1 MPFGRKKEEEP
12 VGTVYTLQEALR
24 QGLVTFELRGVQ
36 SGDPSRMKIR
46 LTKLTD
52 EPMTVVIPKGTE
64 FVPVRRERSTAMG
77 AGG

>member
-1 MPFGRKKEEEP
+1 MPFGRKKAGEP
-12 VGTVYTLQEALR
+12 VGTVYTLQEAVR
-24 QGLVTFELRGVQ
+24 QGLVTFELRGVTP
-36 SGDPSRMKIR
+36 GDPSHMKIR

-64 FVPVRRERSTAMG
+64 FVPVRRETTTRPG